1 MFSLNVLSMITLK
14 YSTQAFSRLVCAYT
28 LSCHTSGTS
37 PGRGGGLN
45 KGKHAWDIIFNRF
58 IGMVYSMVR
67 SKYEKLSLIA
77 LSGLEDKRSIIA
89 QNVDKIRYKWKIRG
103 NIADIAK
110 MKDKCAI
117 YRDNKDGFVS
127 RTQMVKELRGALQ
140 GGIEIESLHRE
151 DIVEILKYV
160 ATYR

>member
-1 MFSLNVLSMITLK
+1 MQESESKHTK
-14 YSTQAFSRLVCAYT
+14 TEQAILRQKWTTF
-28 LSCHTSGTS
+28 
-37 PGRGGGLN
+37 
-45 KGKHAWDIIFNRF
+45 
-58 IGMVYSMVR
+58 
-67 SKYEKLSLIA
+67 
-77 LSGLEDKRSIIA
+77 
-89 QNVDKIRYKWKIRG
+89 DKIRCKWKIRG

>member
-1 MFSLNVLSMITLK
+1 MITWNK
-14 YSTQAFSRLVCAYT
+14 AVSRIWGLPQDSRTMLLA
-28 LSCHTSGTS
+28 
-37 PGRGGGLN
+37 GLN

-67 SKYEKLSLIA
+67 SKNEKLSLIA

-89 QNVDKIRYKWKIRG
+89 QNVDKIRCKWKIRG
-103 NIADIAK
+103 NIADIGK
-110 MKDKCAI
+110 IKDKCAI

-140 GGIEIESLHRE
+140 GGIEIESSQGG
-151 DIVEILKYV
+151 YC
-160 ATYR
+160 

>member
-1 MFSLNVLSMITLK
+1 MLL
-14 YSTQAFSRLVCAYT
+14 A
-28 LSCHTSGTS
+28 
-37 PGRGGGLN
+37 GLN
-45 KGKHAWDIIFNRF
+45 KGKHTWDIILNRF

-89 QNVDKIRYKWKIRG
+89 QNVDKIRCKWKIRG

>member
-1 MFSLNVLSMITLK
+1 
-14 YSTQAFSRLVCAYT
+14 
-28 LSCHTSGTS
+28 
-37 PGRGGGLN
+37 
-45 KGKHAWDIIFNRF
+45 
-58 IGMVYSMVR
+58 
-67 SKYEKLSLIA
+67 
-77 LSGLEDKRSIIA
+77 
-89 QNVDKIRYKWKIRG
+89 
-103 NIADIAK
+103 

-117 YRDNKDGFVS
+117 YRDNKDDFVS

>member
-37 PGRGGGLN
+37 AGREGGG
-45 KGKHAWDIIFNRF
+45 GVHTSCKHAWDIILNRF

-67 SKYEKLSLIA
+67 
-77 LSGLEDKRSIIA
+77 RC
-89 QNVDKIRYKWKIRG
+89 KWKIRG

>member
-1 MFSLNVLSMITLK
+1 MITWNKAVRCIWGLP
-14 YSTQAFSRLVCAYT
+14 QDSRTMLLA
-28 LSCHTSGTS
+28 
-37 PGRGGGLN
+37 GLN

-67 SKYEKLSLIA
+67 SKNEKLSLIA

-89 QNVDKIRYKWKIRG
+89 QNVDKIRCNWKIRG

-140 GGIEIESLHRE
+140 GGIEIESSQGG
-151 DIVEILKYV
+151 YC
-160 ATYR
+160 

>member
-28 LSCHTSGTS
+28 LSCHTSGAS
-37 PGRGGGLN
+37 AGRGGGVHTSC
-45 KGKHAWDIIFNRF
+45 KHAWDIILNRF

-67 SKYEKLSLIA
+67 SKNEKLSLIA

-89 QNVDKIRYKWKIRG
+89 QNVDKIRCKWKIRG

-151 DIVEILKYV
+151 DIVEILK
-160 ATYR
+160 

>member
-1 MFSLNVLSMITLK
+1 
-14 YSTQAFSRLVCAYT
+14 
-28 LSCHTSGTS
+28 
-37 PGRGGGLN
+37 
-45 KGKHAWDIIFNRF
+45 
-58 IGMVYSMVR
+58 MVR

-89 QNVDKIRYKWKIRG
+89 QNVDKIRCKWKIRG

-117 YRDNKDGFVS
+117 YRDNKVGFVS

>member
-37 PGRGGGLN
+37 AGRGGG
-45 KGKHAWDIIFNRF
+45 GGGWGVHTSCKHAWDIILNRF

-67 SKYEKLSLIA
+67 SKNEKLSLIA

-89 QNVDKIRYKWKIRG
+89 QNVDKIRRKWKIRG

-140 GGIEIESLHRE
+140 GGIEIESSQGG
-151 DIVEILKYV
+151 YC
-160 ATYR
+160 

>member
-37 PGRGGGLN
+37 AGRGGGGGGSHELQTCL
-45 KGKHAWDIIFNRF
+45 GYHLNRF

-67 SKYEKLSLIA
+67 SKNEKLSLIA

-89 QNVDKIRYKWKIRG
+89 QNVDKIRCKWKIRG

-151 DIVEILKYV
+151 DIVEILK
-160 ATYR
+160 

>member
-1 MFSLNVLSMITLK
+1 
-14 YSTQAFSRLVCAYT
+14 
-28 LSCHTSGTS
+28 
-37 PGRGGGLN
+37 
-45 KGKHAWDIIFNRF
+45 
-58 IGMVYSMVR
+58 MVR
-67 SKYEKLSLIA
+67 SKNEKLSLIA

-89 QNVDKIRYKWKIRG
+89 QNVDKIRCKWKISG
-103 NIADIAK
+103 NIVDIAK

-140 GGIEIESLHRE
+140 GDIEIESLHRQ